1 MKTMLPARGAAA
13 SASKAETLAMD
24 RKKFPA
30 AAICDRITRHSAP
43 CDTAAWTEFQYPE
56 SLKCGMSACPFTSW
70 RGLAPPSRERWPGQA
85 PPMAVERPRLTRW
98 R

>member
-56 SLKCGMSACPFTSW
+56 SLKCGMSLHVMA
-70 RGLAPPSRERWPGQA
+70 GPGPA
-85 PPMAVERPRLTRW
+85 ISGEMAGSSPPMAVERPRLTLW

>member
-30 AAICDRITRHSAP
+30 AAICDRITRHFRLLAIRR
-43 CDTAAWTEFQYPE
+43 
-56 SLKCGMSACPFTSW
+56 
-70 RGLAPPSRERWPGQA
+70 RGRSSNTQNR
-85 PPMAVERPRLTRW
+85 
-98 R
+98 

>member
-56 SLKCGMSACPFTSW
+56 SLKCGMSLHVMV
-70 RGLAPPSRERWPGQA
+70 GLAPPSRERWPGQA
-85 PPMAVERPRLTRW
+85 RPW